1 MENVLKLILDCLY
14 CLVAL
19 CVGGF
24 FVAMIYTDIKK
35 DQRDEIA
42 ARNRTGSRIS
52 SQTNGILSEIRIGK
66 WWRRGLVLRRFSR
79 GETNENNQYRY

>member
-42 ARNRTGSRIS
+42 ARNREEREAEYHRKQMES
-52 SQTNGILSEIRIGK
+52 IR
-66 WWRRGLVLRRFSR
+66 
-79 GETNENNQYRY
+79 N